1 MVHRDLLYSLTLF
14 KLFFFYNKKGKIN
27 MISIVIPKGSLEA
40 QTLLLFKQADLE
52 IKVTSRE
59 YNPRIEDPRIEKV
72 KILRPQEIPEYVE
85 KGYFDVGITGKDW
98 IEERGADVVEIADLS
113 YSKTLEKEG
122 TVKIVLAVQADAAGI
137 NTAKD
142 IKPQSKISTEY
153 PKLTKSFFDKLG
165 IPVQIFFSYGA
176 TEAKDMMDGIVELTE
191 TGETLR
197 KNNWRIIDTIEESST
212 KLIVNKDSWDDQK
225 KRREI
230 EEIKTLLSGVIEAR
244 GKVLLSMNVP
254 EAKLKELVSALPAMK
269 KPTISQLYGDS
280 KERYYAVETV
290 VSKRE
295 VNILI
300 PELKRMGA
308 EDIIEIDIAKIVR

>member
-1 MVHRDLLYSLTLF
+1 
-14 KLFFFYNKKGKIN
+14 
-27 MISIVIPKGSLEA
+27 MITIAIPKGSLEA
-40 QTLLLFKQADLE
+40 QTMLLFKQADLE
-52 IKVTSRE
+52 IKKADRE
-59 YNPRIEDPRIEKV
+59 YNPGIEDPRIERV

-85 KGYFDVGITGKDW
+85 KGYFDLGITGKDW

-113 YSKTLEKEG
+113 YSKTAEKEG
-122 TVKIVLAVQADAAGI
+122 SVKIVLAVQADRADI
-137 NTAKD
+137 KEAKD

-153 PKLTKSFFDKLG
+153 PRLTKSFFDRLG

-197 KNNWRIIDTIEESST
+197 KNNWRIIDTILESST
-212 KLIVNKDSWDDQK
+212 KLIANKDSWTNPE

-230 EEIKTLLSGVIEAR
+230 KEIRTLLSGVIEAR
-244 GKVLLSMNVP
+244 GKVLLSMNVV
-254 EAKLKELVSALPAMK
+254 EDKLKEVVSVLPAMK
-269 KPTISQLYGDS
+269 RPTISQLYDS
-280 KERYYAVETV
+280 NHNQRRYYAVETV

-300 PELKRMGA
+300 PKLKSMGA
-308 EDIIEIDIAKIVR
+308 EDIIEIDITKIVR

>member
-1 MVHRDLLYSLTLF
+1 
-14 KLFFFYNKKGKIN
+14 

-59 YNPRIEDPRIEKV
+59 YNPKIEDPRIEKV

-212 KLIVNKDSWDDQK
+212 KLIVNKDSWDDRE

-254 EAKLKELVSALPAMK
+254 EAKLKELVATLPAMK

>member
-1 MVHRDLLYSLTLF
+1 
-14 KLFFFYNKKGKIN
+14 
-27 MISIVIPKGSLEA
+27 MITIAIPKGSLEA

-59 YNPRIEDPRIEKV
+59 YNPRIEDPRIERV

-98 IEERGADVVEIADLS
+98 IEERGADVVEVADLS
-113 YSKTLEKEG
+113 YSKTAEKEG
-122 TVKIVLAVQADAAGI
+122 AVKIVLAVQADRAVVKE
-137 NTAKD
+137 AKD

-153 PKLTKSFFDKLG
+153 PNLTKSFFDRLG

-176 TEAKDMMDGIVELTE
+176 TEAKDMMDCIVELTE

-197 KNNWRIIDTIEESST
+197 KNNWLIIDTILESST
-212 KLIVNKDSWDDQK
+212 KLIANKDSWSDAE

-230 EEIKTLLSGVIEAR
+230 EEVRTLLSGVIEAR
-244 GKVLLSMNVP
+244 GKVLLSMNVA
-254 EAKLKELVSALPAMK
+254 ENKLKEVVSVLPAMK
-269 KPTISQLYGDS
+269 RPTISQLYDS
-280 KERYYAVETV
+280 DNNQRSYAVETV

-300 PELKRMGA
+300 PKLKSMGA
-308 EDIIEIDIAKIVR
+308 EDIIEIDITKIVR

>member
-1 MVHRDLLYSLTLF
+1 
-14 KLFFFYNKKGKIN
+14 

-212 KLIVNKDSWDDQK
+212 KLIVNKDSWDDRT

-254 EAKLKELVSALPAMK
+254 EDKLKELVSTLPAMK